1 MTQIKSSLCKLLK
14 FITTNLA
21 PFVTAKL
28 IIIKKKIKNPLFEW
42 VDINDNIKAYIETK
56 KTKDQLMRRMHA
68 LVHGHLV
75 VGAKAFLIIWEEIN
89 YLRVLAKILK
99 NPIVYPI
106 FFIAYEIVAL
116 PLYLKSKY
124 LNR

>member
-1 MTQIKSSLCKLLK
+1 MTQIKSSLCRLLK

-56 KTKDQLMRRMHA
+56 KTKDQLMRRMYA

-124 LNR
+124 FSR

>member
-1 MTQIKSSLCKLLK
+1 M
-14 FITTNLA
+14 N
-21 PFVTAKL
+21 
-28 IIIKKKIKNPLFEW
+28 
-42 VDINDNIKAYIETK
+42 INDNIKAYIETK

-106 FFIAYEIVAL
+106 FFIAYEIAAL

>member
-1 MTQIKSSLCKLLK
+1 MTQIKSFLCKLLK

-42 VDINDNIKAYIETK
+42 VNINDNIKAYIETK

-75 VGAKAFLIIWEEIN
+75 VGAKAFLIIWEEIK
-89 YLRVLAKILK
+89 YLRILAKILR

-116 PLYLKSKY
+116 PLYLKAKY
-124 LNR
+124 LK